1 MLPYVF
7 HSSAMTSFDNWYAT
21 ITLFVYV
28 CLSVCCTDG
37 YTINWYCMVQL
48 LSILHTCYQLL
59 MHPENVARHNID
71 DDACSSCYQSIYI
84 CTTCYQ
90 SIMHSTNAIM
100 RYCLTWGPTFHSLP
114 TLCDSPNALRDRFK
128 AYHVFNLELIY
139 VCMAMRFYRF
149 HQYMLLL
156 ASMLHLLLM

>member
-1 MLPYVF
+1 MCVF
-7 HSSAMTSFDNWYAT
+7 LSAVR
-21 ITLFVYV
+21 I
-28 CLSVCCTDG
+28 C
-37 YTINWYCMVQL
+37 I
-48 LSILHTCYQLL
+48 LSIDTVWYSCYRSCIHVINCCCILRMLL
-59 MHPENVARHNID
+59 VITSMN
-71 DDACSSCYQSIYI
+71 DACSSCYQSIYI
-84 CTTCYQ
+84 CTTCYR

-128 AYHVFNLELIY
+128 AYHVFDLELIY

-156 ASMLHLLLM
+156 ASMLYLLLM